1 MNSLLDDNE
10 NETNENDMISNV
22 LPSNYE
28 MNAQQEEQVDINW
41 LSRNDVNVV
50 QSDNIDIAAVDENMN
65 SMNLRHSSSGH
76 NNQEERTLLNEPLI
90 LPDERSHT
98 VELDPFEA
106 VGNDKYVDQS
116 HKNNTL
122 MTDQTNNQRR
132 RKLHTLPLLPKHALQ
147 HRTRRELIAAQLPIP
162 HHLQEGVEDEMYHGH
177 NAHRRRRMYPM
188 LHENGVDIVDAR
200 GGQQRRV
207 QEEEDSNNNSNEEE
221 EEEGS
226 DEEEFTNYETG
237 SLYQGYGTHYVDIW
251 VGTPPQRQTVIV
263 DTGSSITAFPC
274 SGCEHCGDNPATG
287 EQYHTDL
294 EFNTDASDTYEE
306 KECKRGSL
314 AGQQH
319 KADPGIPCDLGSCT
333 IMANSGLNK
342 CQLAVAYAEGS
353 SWTALEGSDVVY
365 PAGPHDRA
373 LQSKE
378 EMVEAGVGLGMED
391 VTDENEF
398 DWMDF
403 RLKFGC
409 QSKVRLFGVLIYISF
424 G

>member
-10 NETNENDMISNV
+10 NETNENDILSNI

-50 QSDNIDIAAVDENMN
+50 QVDNIDIAAVDDNTN
-65 SMNLRHSSSGH
+65 SMNLRHSSAAGH
-76 NNQEERTLLNEPLI
+76 NQEERTLLNEPLI

-98 VELDPFEA
+98 VGLDPFEA

-200 GGQQRRV
+200 RHQGGGQQRRV
-207 QEEEDSNNNSNEEE
+207 QEDNNAIE

-226 DEEEFTNYETG
+226 EEEFTNYETG

-251 VGTPPQRQTVIV
+251 V
-263 DTGSSITAFPC
+263 
-274 SGCEHCGDNPATG
+274 
-287 EQYHTDL
+287 
-294 EFNTDASDTYEE
+294 
-306 KECKRGSL
+306 
-314 AGQQH
+314 
-319 KADPGIPCDLGSCT
+319 
-333 IMANSGLNK
+333 
-342 CQLAVAYAEGS
+342 
-353 SWTALEGSDVVY
+353 
-365 PAGPHDRA
+365 
-373 LQSKE
+373 
-378 EMVEAGVGLGMED
+378 
-391 VTDENEF
+391 
-398 DWMDF
+398 
-403 RLKFGC
+403 
-409 QSKVRLFGVLIYISF
+409 
-424 G
+424 

>member
-1 MNSLLDDNE
+1 MNMLDC
-10 NETNENDMISNV
+10 
-22 LPSNYE
+22 
-28 MNAQQEEQVDINW
+28 
-41 LSRNDVNVV
+41 
-50 QSDNIDIAAVDENMN
+50 
-65 SMNLRHSSSGH
+65 
-76 NNQEERTLLNEPLI
+76 
-90 LPDERSHT
+90 
-98 VELDPFEA
+98 
-106 VGNDKYVDQS
+106 
-116 HKNNTL
+116 
-122 MTDQTNNQRR
+122 
-132 RKLHTLPLLPKHALQ
+132 
-147 HRTRRELIAAQLPIP
+147 
-162 HHLQEGVEDEMYHGH
+162 
-177 NAHRRRRMYPM
+177 
-188 LHENGVDIVDAR
+188 
-200 GGQQRRV
+200 V
-207 QEEEDSNNNSNEEE
+207 QEEEDSNNNSNEE
-221 EEEGS
+221 GS
-226 DEEEFTNYETG
+226 EEEFTNYETG

-314 AGQQH
+314 AGQGQH